1 MTINTFWQY
10 TLYQRSWLMMLLI
23 CNILGMIYGYIW
35 YGEQLSHTPWH
46 FKIFVP
52 DSPTAI
58 LYLVISITLILIQK
72 QNSIIDALAFV
83 TLFKYGIWAV
93 IMNILFIIEQG
104 DITVNG
110 LVLMFSHSI
119 MAIQA
124 IYFYPRFK
132 RSMIGISVAMIWVFL
147 NDYIDYFHL
156 QFPYYDF
163 ITTHVWQI
171 GVLSCCLSVFGLLL
185 YIELNKLLKCK
196 RFDKNGK

>member
-35 YGEQLSHTPWH
+35 YGEQLSHTPWQ

-58 LYLVISITLILIQK
+58 FFLVISISLILIRK
-72 QNSIIDALAFV
+72 QNSFIDALAFV

-119 MAIQA
+119 MAVQE

-132 RSMIGISVAMIWVFL
+132 RSMIGISVAMTWVFL

-196 RFDKNGK
+196 

>member
-1 MTINTFWQY
+1 MTIKAFWQY

-58 LYLVISITLILIQK
+58 LYLVISISLILIQK

-119 MAIQA
+119 MAVQA
-124 IYFYPRFK
+124 IYFYTRFK

-196 RFDKNGK
+196 

>member
-35 YGEQLSHTPWH
+35 YGEQLSHTPWQ

-58 LYLVISITLILIQK
+58 LFLVISISLILIRK

-119 MAIQA
+119 MAVQA

-132 RSMIGISVAMIWVFL
+132 RSMIGISVAMTWVFL

-171 GVLSCCLSVFGLLL
+171 GVLSCCLSVFELLL

-196 RFDKNGK
+196 

>member
-1 MTINTFWQY
+1 MTINKLWQY

-35 YGEQLSHTPWH
+35 YGEQLSHTPWQ

-58 LYLVISITLILIQK
+58 LFLVISISLILIQK

-104 DITVNG
+104 DVTVNG

-119 MAIQA
+119 MAVQA

-132 RSMIGISVAMIWVFL
+132 RSMIGISVAMTWVFL

-196 RFDKNGK
+196 

>member
-10 TLYQRSWLMMLLI
+10 TLYQCSWLMMLLI

-58 LYLVISITLILIQK
+58 LFLVISISMILIQK

-110 LVLMFSHSI
+110 LILMFSHSI
-119 MAIQA
+119 MAVQA

-132 RSMIGISVAMIWVFL
+132 RSMIGISVAMTWVFL

-196 RFDKNGK
+196 

>member
-35 YGEQLSHTPWH
+35 YGEQLSHTPWQ

-58 LYLVISITLILIQK
+58 LFLVISISLILIRK

-119 MAIQA
+119 MAVQA

-132 RSMIGISVAMIWVFL
+132 RSMIGISVAMTWVFL

-163 ITTHVWQI
+163 KTTHVWQI

-196 RFDKNGK
+196 

>member
-23 CNILGMIYGYIW
+23 CNILEMIYGYIW

-58 LYLVISITLILIQK
+58 LFLVISISMILIQK

-110 LVLMFSHSI
+110 LILMFSHSI
-119 MAIQA
+119 MAVQA

-132 RSMIGISVAMIWVFL
+132 RSMIGISVAMTWVFL

-196 RFDKNGK
+196 

>member
-1 MTINTFWQY
+1 MTINKLWQY

-35 YGEQLSHTPWH
+35 YGEQLSHTSWQ

-58 LYLVISITLILIQK
+58 LFLVISISLILIQK

-110 LVLMFSHSI
+110 LILMFSHSI
-119 MAIQA
+119 MAVQA

-132 RSMIGISVAMIWVFL
+132 RSMIGISVAMTWVFL

-196 RFDKNGK
+196 

>member
-58 LYLVISITLILIQK
+58 LFLVISISMILIQK

-110 LVLMFSHSI
+110 LILMFSHSI
-119 MAIQA
+119 MDVQA

-132 RSMIGISVAMIWVFL
+132 RSMIGISVAMTWVFL

-196 RFDKNGK
+196 

>member
-35 YGEQLSHTPWH
+35 YDEQLSHTPWQ

-58 LYLVISITLILIQK
+58 LFLVISISLILIRK

-119 MAIQA
+119 MAVQA

-132 RSMIGISVAMIWVFL
+132 RSMIGISVAMTWVFL

-196 RFDKNGK
+196 

>member
-35 YGEQLSHTPWH
+35 YGEQLSHTPWQ

-58 LYLVISITLILIQK
+58 LFLVISISLILIRK
-72 QNSIIDALAFV
+72 QNSFIDALAFV

-119 MAIQA
+119 MAVQA

-132 RSMIGISVAMIWVFL
+132 RSMIGISVAMTWVFL

-185 YIELNKLLKCK
+185 YIKLNKLLKCK
-196 RFDKNGK
+196 

>member
-35 YGEQLSHTPWH
+35 YGEQLSHTPWQ
-46 FKIFVP
+46 FKIFFP

-58 LYLVISITLILIQK
+58 LFLVISISLILIRK

-119 MAIQA
+119 MAVQA

-132 RSMIGISVAMIWVFL
+132 RSMIGISVAMTWVFL

-196 RFDKNGK
+196 

>member
-23 CNILGMIYGYIW
+23 CNVLGMIYGYIW
-35 YGEQLSHTPWH
+35 YGEQLSHTPWQ

-58 LYLVISITLILIQK
+58 LFLVISISLILIRK

-119 MAIQA
+119 MAVQA

-132 RSMIGISVAMIWVFL
+132 RSMIGIRVAMTWVFL

-196 RFDKNGK
+196 

>member
-35 YGEQLSHTPWH
+35 YGEQLSHTPWQ

-58 LYLVISITLILIQK
+58 LFLVISISLILIRK
-72 QNSIIDALAFV
+72 QNSFIDALAFV

-119 MAIQA
+119 MAVQA

-132 RSMIGISVAMIWVFL
+132 RSMIGISVAMTWVFL

-185 YIELNKLLKCK
+185 YIELNKILKCK
-196 RFDKNGK
+196 

>member
-1 MTINTFWQY
+1 MTIKAFWQY

-58 LYLVISITLILIQK
+58 LYLVISISLILIQK

-119 MAIQA
+119 MAVQA

-171 GVLSCCLSVFGLLL
+171 GVLSCCLSVFWG
-185 YIELNKLLKCK
+185 
-196 RFDKNGK
+196 FFFFF

>member
-35 YGEQLSHTPWH
+35 YGEQLSHTPWQ

-58 LYLVISITLILIQK
+58 FFLVISISLILIRK
-72 QNSIIDALAFV
+72 QNSFIDALAFV

-119 MAIQA
+119 MAVQA

-132 RSMIGISVAMIWVFL
+132 RSMIGISVAMTWVFL

-196 RFDKNGK
+196 

>member
-1 MTINTFWQY
+1 MTINKLWQY

-35 YGEQLSHTPWH
+35 YGEQLSHTPWQ

-58 LYLVISITLILIQK
+58 LFLVISISLILIQK

-83 TLFKYGIWAV
+83 TLFEYGIWAV

-119 MAIQA
+119 MAVQA

-132 RSMIGISVAMIWVFL
+132 RSMIGISVAMTWVFL

-196 RFDKNGK
+196 

>member
-35 YGEQLSHTPWH
+35 YGEQLSHTPWQ

-58 LYLVISITLILIQK
+58 LFLVISISLILIRK

-119 MAIQA
+119 MVVQA

-132 RSMIGISVAMIWVFL
+132 RSMIGISVAMTWVFL

-196 RFDKNGK
+196 

>member
-35 YGEQLSHTPWH
+35 YGEQLSHTPWQ

-58 LYLVISITLILIQK
+58 LFLVISISLILIRK

-119 MAIQA
+119 MAVQA

-132 RSMIGISVAMIWVFL
+132 RSMIGISVAMTWVFL

-171 GVLSCCLSVFGLLL
+171 GVLSCYLSVFGLLL

-196 RFDKNGK
+196 

>member
-35 YGEQLSHTPWH
+35 YGEQLSHTPWQ

-58 LYLVISITLILIQK
+58 LFLVISISLILIRK

-119 MAIQA
+119 MAVQA

-132 RSMIGISVAMIWVFL
+132 RFMIEISVAMTWVFL

-196 RFDKNGK
+196 

>member
-35 YGEQLSHTPWH
+35 YGEQLSHTPWQ

-58 LYLVISITLILIQK
+58 LFLVISISLILIRK

-119 MAIQA
+119 MAVQA
-124 IYFYPRFK
+124 TYFYPRFK
-132 RSMIGISVAMIWVFL
+132 RFMIGISVAMTWVFL

-196 RFDKNGK
+196 

>member
-35 YGEQLSHTPWH
+35 YGEQLSHTPWQ

-58 LYLVISITLILIQK
+58 LFLVISISLILIRK

-119 MAIQA
+119 MAVQA

-132 RSMIGISVAMIWVFL
+132 RSMIGISVVMTWVFL

-196 RFDKNGK
+196 

>member
-1 MTINTFWQY
+1 MTIKAFWQY

-35 YGEQLSHTPWH
+35 YGEQLSHTPWQ

-58 LYLVISITLILIQK
+58 LFLVISISLILIQK

-119 MAIQA
+119 MAVQA

-132 RSMIGISVAMIWVFL
+132 RSMIGISVAMTWVFL

-196 RFDKNGK
+196 

>member
-1 MTINTFWQY
+1 MTINKLWQY

-35 YGEQLSHTPWH
+35 YGEQLSHTPWQ

-52 DSPTAI
+52 DSLTAI
-58 LYLVISITLILIQK
+58 LFLVISISLILIQK

-119 MAIQA
+119 MAVQA

-132 RSMIGISVAMIWVFL
+132 RSMIGISVAMTWVFL

-196 RFDKNGK
+196 

>member
-58 LYLVISITLILIQK
+58 LFLVISISMILIQK

-110 LVLMFSHSI
+110 LILMFFHSI
-119 MAIQA
+119 MAVQA

-132 RSMIGISVAMIWVFL
+132 RSMIGISVAMTWVFL

-196 RFDKNGK
+196 

>member
-10 TLYQRSWLMMLLI
+10 TLYQRSWLMMLRI

-35 YGEQLSHTPWH
+35 YGEQLSHTPWQ

-58 LYLVISITLILIQK
+58 LFLVISISLILIRK

-119 MAIQA
+119 MAVQA

-132 RSMIGISVAMIWVFL
+132 RSMIGISVAMTWVFL

-196 RFDKNGK
+196 

>member
-10 TLYQRSWLMMLLI
+10 TLYQRSWLMMLVI
-23 CNILGMIYGYIW
+23 CNILGIIYGYIW
-35 YGEQLSHTPWH
+35 YGEQLSHTPWQ

-58 LYLVISITLILIQK
+58 LILVISISLILIQK

-83 TLFKYGIWAV
+83 TLFKYGIWAI
-93 IMNILFIIEQG
+93 IMNILFIIEQA

-119 MAIQA
+119 MAVQA

-132 RSMIGISVAMIWVFL
+132 RSMIGISVAMTWVFL

-196 RFDKNGK
+196 

>member
-23 CNILGMIYGYIW
+23 CNILGMIDGYIW
-35 YGEQLSHTPWH
+35 YGEQLSHTPWQ

-58 LYLVISITLILIQK
+58 LFLVISISLILIRK

-119 MAIQA
+119 MAVQA

-132 RSMIGISVAMIWVFL
+132 RFMIGISVAMTWVFL
-147 NDYIDYFHL
+147 NDYSDYFHL

-196 RFDKNGK
+196 

>member
-10 TLYQRSWLMMLLI
+10 TLYQLSWLMMLLI

-58 LYLVISITLILIQK
+58 LFLVISISMILIQK

-110 LVLMFSHSI
+110 LILMFSHSI
-119 MAIQA
+119 MAVQA

-132 RSMIGISVAMIWVFL
+132 RSMIGISVAMTWVFL

-196 RFDKNGK
+196 

>member
-10 TLYQRSWLMMLLI
+10 TLYQSSWLMVLLI

-58 LYLVISITLILIQK
+58 LFLVISISLILIRK

-104 DITVNG
+104 DITVNS

-119 MAIQA
+119 MAVQA

-132 RSMIGISVAMIWVFL
+132 RSMIGISVAMTWVFL

-196 RFDKNGK
+196 

>member
-35 YGEQLSHTPWH
+35 YGEQLSHTPWQ

-58 LYLVISITLILIQK
+58 FFLVISISLILIQK
-72 QNSIIDALAFV
+72 QNSFIDALAFV

-119 MAIQA
+119 MAVQA

-132 RSMIGISVAMIWVFL
+132 RSMIGISVAMTWVFL

-196 RFDKNGK
+196 

>member
-1 MTINTFWQY
+1 MTIKAFWQY

-58 LYLVISITLILIQK
+58 LYLVISISLILIQK

-119 MAIQA
+119 MAVQA

-163 ITTHVWQI
+163 ITTCVANWCI
-171 GVLSCCLSVFGLLL
+171 IMLSKCFWTFAL
-185 YIELNKLLKCK
+185 Y
-196 RFDKNGK
+196 

>member
-35 YGEQLSHTPWH
+35 YGEQLSHTPWQ

-58 LYLVISITLILIQK
+58 LFLVISISLILIRK

-119 MAIQA
+119 MAVQA

-132 RSMIGISVAMIWVFL
+132 LSMIGISVAMTWVFL

-196 RFDKNGK
+196 

>member
-1 MTINTFWQY
+1 MTINKLWQY

-35 YGEQLSHTPWH
+35 YGEQLSHTPWQ

-58 LYLVISITLILIQK
+58 LFLVISISLILIRK

-119 MAIQA
+119 MAVQA

-132 RSMIGISVAMIWVFL
+132 RSMIGISVAMTWVFL

-196 RFDKNGK
+196 

>member
-58 LYLVISITLILIQK
+58 LFLVISISMILIQK

-110 LVLMFSHSI
+110 LILMFSHSI
-119 MAIQA
+119 MAVQA

-132 RSMIGISVAMIWVFL
+132 RSMIGISVAMTWVFL

-156 QFPYYDF
+156 LFPYYDF

-196 RFDKNGK
+196 

>member
-35 YGEQLSHTPWH
+35 YGEQLSHTPWQ

-58 LYLVISITLILIQK
+58 FFLVISISLILIRK
-72 QNSIIDALAFV
+72 QNSFIDALAFV

-110 LVLMFSHSI
+110 LVLIFSHSI
-119 MAIQA
+119 MAVQA

-132 RSMIGISVAMIWVFL
+132 RSMIGISVAMTWVFL

-196 RFDKNGK
+196 

>member
-58 LYLVISITLILIQK
+58 LFLVISISMILIQK

-110 LVLMFSHSI
+110 LILMFSHII
-119 MAIQA
+119 MAVQA

-132 RSMIGISVAMIWVFL
+132 RSMIGISVAMTWVFL

-196 RFDKNGK
+196 

>member
-10 TLYQRSWLMMLLI
+10 ALYQRSWLMMLLI
-23 CNILGMIYGYIW
+23 CNILGIIYGYIW

-58 LYLVISITLILIQK
+58 LYLVISISLILIQK
-72 QNSIIDALAFV
+72 QNSIIEALAFV

-119 MAIQA
+119 MAVQA

-196 RFDKNGK
+196 